1 MKATV
6 ELPFFIKSETADR
19 DDFDVQIDLL
29 AKILVF
35 DEQHVAELK
44 KDNKHLAVLDV
55 LYVGNGFTLVYSPL
69 FAAKILSPTDDVV
82 VHAYFDEIQK
92 DYDLNP
98 ETYFTTKQMQKFKR
112 TNNMP
117 EHLTWDLMKQ
127 KIPLVLRSN
136 KIEDLFEQWLAGK
149 QKQMLLTEV
158 EKQGIAGVAR
168 KI

>member
-19 DDFDVQIDLL
+19 DDLDVQIDLL

-44 KDNKHLAVLDV
+44 KDNKNLPVLDMV
-55 LYVGNGFTLVYSPL
+55 YVGNGYTLVYSPL
-69 FAAKILSPTDDVV
+69 FSAKKLSPNDDVV

-98 ETYFTTKQMQKFKR
+98 ENYFTTKQIQKFKR
-112 TNNMP
+112 NNSMP
-117 EHLTWDLMKQ
+117 EHLSWDFMKQ
-127 KIPLVLRSN
+127 KISLLMRSN
-136 KIEDLFEQWLAGK
+136 KIENLFEQWLAGK
-149 QKQMLLTEV
+149 QKQMLLKEV
-158 EKQGIAGVAR
+158 EKQGMAGVAR